1 MKPTRIFVDGYNL
14 TLEQG
19 TGVATYARNLSR
31 ALRGMGHDVGI
42 LYGRRAG
49 ASKDLLAREIA
60 FFDPASKR
68 VPKWLQTLRGYR
80 RLAGHPFGQK
90 AWRVPVTGAVIS
102 QSLPV
107 ADEIWNVRDLFPL
120 ADTAFDATGHRLP
133 VKFPEPPPDIMHWT
147 YPVPVSVKGARN
159 IYTLHDLVPLRL
171 PFTTLDN
178 KRRYLRLSREIAA
191 TADLIV
197 TVSECSKRDIVEL
210 LGIAEDRVVNTYQSV
225 EIPETYRTMSDAEV
239 SGDILGSFGLASKG
253 YYLFFGAIEPKKNV
267 GRLIEAYLASGVSA
281 PLVIVGKK
289 AWKSE
294 GELRLMFDD
303 NIRYLV
309 SDGPRTFT
317 RNRIMLLDYAP
328 FSLLMSLVR
337 GAKAVL
343 FPSLYEG
350 FGLPVL
356 EAMHLGT
363 PVMTS
368 TAASLPELV
377 GDAALT
383 IDPYDVRG
391 MVEAIRALDSDAAL
405 RQRLSQAGPVRAEMF
420 SPERYRERLAAMYA
434 RLGVTQISPNEDS
447 PTGASS

>member
-19 TGVATYARNLSR
+19 TGVATYARNLAH
-31 ALRGMGHDVGI
+31 ALRGLDHEVGV
-42 LYGRRAG
+42 LYGRRSG
-49 ASKDLLAREIA
+49 ASKDLLAREVG
-60 FFDPASKR
+60 FFDPRVKP
-68 VPKWLQTLRGYR
+68 VPKWLQTIRNYR
-80 RLAGHPFGQK
+80 RLIGNPFGHK
-90 AWRVPVTGAVIS
+90 AWRVPVTGAVIT
-102 QSLPV
+102 QGLPV
-107 ADEIWNVRDLFPL
+107 ADEFWNLRDLFSL
-120 ADTAFDATGHRLP
+120 ADTSFDLSSRRFEVTIPDAA
-133 VKFPEPPPDIMHWT
+133 PDIMHWT
-147 YPVPVSVKGARN
+147 YPVPVSVRGARN

-171 PFTTLDN
+171 PSTTLDN
-178 KRRYLRLSREIAA
+178 KRRYLRLARELAA

-210 LGIAEDRVVNTYQSV
+210 LGIPADKVVNTYQSV
-225 EIPETYRTMSDAEV
+225 EIPAQFRAMSEAEV
-239 SGDILGSFGLASKG
+239 GGNISGSFGLTSQG

-267 GRLIEAYLASGVSA
+267 GRLIEAYLASGVTA
-281 PLVIVGKK
+281 PLVVVGKK

-303 NIRYLV
+303 NIKYLV

-328 FSLLMSLVR
+328 FALLMSLVK
-337 GAKAVL
+337 GARAVL

-368 TAASLPELV
+368 NTASLPELV
-377 GDAALT
+377 GNAALT
-383 IDPYDVRG
+383 VDPYDVRA
-391 MVEAIRALDSDAAL
+391 MVAAIRALDTDAELRRRLASD
-405 RQRLSQAGPVRAEMF
+405 GPVQAEMF
-420 SPERYRERLAAMYA
+420 SPDRYRERLAAMYSRLAVPIA
-434 RLGVTQISPNEDS
+434 RT
-447 PTGASS
+447 